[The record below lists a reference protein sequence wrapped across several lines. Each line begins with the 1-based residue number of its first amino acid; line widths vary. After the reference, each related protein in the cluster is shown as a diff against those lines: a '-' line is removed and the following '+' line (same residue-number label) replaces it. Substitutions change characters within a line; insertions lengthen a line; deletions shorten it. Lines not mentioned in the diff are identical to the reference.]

1 MTNTGTLKDHSIQ
14 LTYQYA
20 AKRHPK
26 SVFCTVIRFYVIPSF
41 GMTAWALARHNSYYD
56 KNVACFQLEKI
67 KKGEGLVKDEDETL
81 IANTYD
87 PDDIKSKKSNK
98 RRQQEQINNS
108 LGKNP

>member
-1 MTNTGTLKDHSIQ
+1 ML
-14 LTYQYA
+14 
-20 AKRHPK
+20 
-26 SVFCTVIRFYVIPSF
+26 
-41 GMTAWALARHNSYYD
+41 
-56 KNVACFQLEKI
+56 QLEKI

-108 LGKNP
+108 LGKNPYGIKLVKLTSLLLTCVSHEGIYFR